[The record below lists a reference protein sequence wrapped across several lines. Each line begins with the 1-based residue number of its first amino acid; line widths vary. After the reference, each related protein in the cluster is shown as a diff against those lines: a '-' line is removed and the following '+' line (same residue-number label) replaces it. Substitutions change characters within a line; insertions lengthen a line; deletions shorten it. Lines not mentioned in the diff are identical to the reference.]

1 MPNFSEILKGDDLR
15 SIGNAN
21 VVVDLVNNQNDF
33 NRLLDCLFI
42 SDRNIVMRAAD
53 ALEKISHNHPNYL
66 QKNKTKILQLSQSAN
81 NKELKWHL
89 AILISLL
96 KLSSKEL
103 IIAWKR
109 LSDWAKDKNESKIVR
124 VNAIQG
130 LYNLLPQIPELNQE
144 FNRLLIALNKEN
156 IASLNARIKKLQKIF
171 CCAVNFKV
179 VLPYRLSSI
188 LSSKLLCEIT
198 FVLIWRMNWTQKWK
212 TPQFY

>member
-156 IASLNARIKKLQKIF
+156 IASLNARIKKLQK
-171 CCAVNFKV
+171 NF
-179 VLPYRLSSI
+179 
-188 LSSKLLCEIT
+188 LL
-198 FVLIWRMNWTQKWK
+198 RS
-212 TPQFY
+212 